1 MKNLKSEPIKTCL
14 TIAVGFIVVFLAT
27 KAQWAIYVS
36 LIVGAIGLFS
46 DYLSQKIDFVWMK
59 LTWVLSLIVPNILL
73 GAIFYLFLFPISM
86 LSKLFGKSDP
96 LLLKNSNSST
106 FTTEHKEFSKA
117 SFEKPW

>member
-27 KAQWAIYVS
+27 KGQWAIYVS
-36 LIVGAIGLFS
+36 LIVSAIGLFS

-96 LLLKNSNSST
+96 LLLKNNNNST

>member
-27 KAQWAIYVS
+27 KGQWAIYVS

-96 LLLKNSNSST
+96 LLLKNNNNST
-106 FTTEHKEFSKA
+106 FTTEHKEFGKA

>member
-86 LSKLFGKSDP
+86 LSKLFKKDDP
-96 LLLKNSNSST
+96 LLLKNNSSST
-106 FTTEHKEFSKA
+106 FTTEHKEFGKA

>member
-1 MKNLKSEPIKTCL
+1 MKNIKSEPIKTCL

-27 KAQWAIYVS
+27 KGQWAIYVS

-73 GAIFYLFLFPISM
+73 GVIFYLFLFPIAL
-86 LSKLFGKSDP
+86 LSKLFKKDDP
-96 LLLKNSNSST
+96 LLLKNSNNST
-106 FTTEHKEFSKA
+106 FTTEHKEFGKA

>member
-27 KAQWAIYVS
+27 KGQWAIYVS

-96 LLLKNSNSST
+96 LLLKNSNNST
-106 FTTEHKEFSKA
+106 FTTEHKEFGKA

>member
-59 LTWVLSLIVPNILL
+59 LTWLLSLIVPNILL

-106 FTTEHKEFSKA
+106 FTTEHKEFGKA

>member
-27 KAQWAIYVS
+27 KAHWAIYVS

-46 DYLSQKIDFVWMK
+46 DYLSQKIDFLWLK

-73 GAIFYLFLFPISM
+73 GAIFYLFLFPISL
-86 LSKLFGKSDP
+86 LSKVFKKDDP
-96 LLLKNSNSST
+96 LLLKNTKSST
-106 FTTEHKEFSKA
+106 FTTEHKEFGKA